1 MQESELK
8 QILKERIQVIF
19 EGQEVESSNQ
29 YPMESIVMFV
39 DELGLEELPSFI
51 RSDGEYIIEFVV
63 EDIKLKD
70 QVSIE
75 VILMNFLDIVSN
87 ESLGLA
93 ILKDHQLLEAK
104 KKEIR
109 NGHSSK
115 SWTRSINHNCD
126 GANQDHECG

>member
-87 ESLGLA
+87 ESLGLVV
-93 ILKDHQLLEAK
+93 LKGHQLVDVQEEGDTK
-104 KKEIR
+104 
-109 NGHSSK
+109 
-115 SWTRSINHNCD
+115 WTF
-126 GANQDHECG
+126 